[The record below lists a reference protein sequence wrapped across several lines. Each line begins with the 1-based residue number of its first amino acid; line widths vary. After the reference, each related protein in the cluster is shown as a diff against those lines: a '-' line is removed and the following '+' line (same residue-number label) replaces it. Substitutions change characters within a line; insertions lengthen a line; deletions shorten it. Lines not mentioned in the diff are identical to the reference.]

1 MEYSRKSEKAIFIDQ
16 EALSTLALAQEGLLY
31 PVDGL
36 MNKKS
41 AEEVTRTK
49 LYKNHSF
56 PFSFILA
63 PKGKRNEEVLKS
75 LKKGEIVTLK
85 VNHKPVGWIEV
96 DEVFEI
102 DPNERVQEIYGT
114 QNPSHPGV
122 KATMKR
128 LGRFAISGKFEVDY
142 PKLRHIKEQIT
153 TAKERTGAKQT
164 SAMMMAARPLHR
176 AHERLI
182 RTTLDRSDLVVIF
195 LFKPFYE
202 DSTLPY
208 KLRYRSMD
216 YFVKTYLPANRV
228 IIVPLEYTYIFA
240 GYNEVILN
248 ALVAQNYGCDELVI
262 GQNHAGLGSF
272 YDKNRIQSV
281 FDHLKGF
288 KIQIHTAPEYAYC
301 DICRTLVSNKTCPHG
316 EHHHI
321 SYHADSILELLKKGL
336 LPPAVLVR
344 KEISA
349 MILAHMFPNR
359 FENLEKIYYDLMP
372 GSGLLERQ
380 SEEDFYI
387 KLMKLYHTTSL
398 K

>member
-1 MEYSRKSEKAIFIDQ
+1 MGSKTLYIDR
-16 EALSTLALAQEGLLY
+16 EALSTLALVQEGLLK

-36 MNKKS
+36 MDKKT

-49 LYKNHSF
+49 CYKKHSF
-56 PFSFILA
+56 PFPFILA
-63 PKGKRNEEVLKS
+63 PKGRRNEEMLKS
-75 LKKGEIVTLK
+75 VQPGEKVTLM
-85 VNHKPVGWIEV
+85 VDHEPVGWLETK
-96 DEVFEI
+96 EVFEI
-102 DPNERVQEIYGT
+102 DPQMRVQEIYGT

-122 KATMKR
+122 QATMKR
-128 LGRFAISGKFEVDY
+128 LGHYAVSGKYHVEY
-142 PKLRHIKEQIT
+142 PKYRKIKELIS
-153 TAKERTGAKQT
+153 TAKNRIGAKQT
-164 SAMMMAARPLHR
+164 SALMMAARPLHR

-195 LFKPFYE
+195 LLKPYQE
-202 DSTLPY
+202 DPTLSY
-208 KLRYRSMD
+208 ALRQRSME
-216 YFVKTYLPANRV
+216 YFVKNYLPANRV

-240 GYNEVILN
+240 GYNEVILD
-248 ALVAQNYGCDELVI
+248 ALVAENFGCDELVI

-281 FDHLKGF
+281 FDHLRGF
-288 KIQIHTAPEYAYC
+288 KIHIQTAPEYSYC
-301 DICRTLVSNKTCPHG
+301 DICMTLVSNKTCPHG

-321 SYHADSILELLKKGL
+321 SYHADSILELLKAGL
-336 LPPAVLVR
+336 MPPAVLIR

-349 MILAHMFPNR
+349 MILAHLFPNR

-372 GSGLLERQ
+372 GSGLLESQ

-387 KLMKLYHTTSL
+387 KLMKLYQTTSL